1 MNPVPVPALAPL
13 TFEHRTTS
21 FAVPLLPAMHKV
33 DATATATAHADTSR
47 RAPRWGA

>member
-13 TFEHRTTS
+13 AFEHRATS
-21 FAVPLLPAMHKV
+21 FAVPLLPAMRKV
-33 DATATATAHADTSR
+33 DATAVAHADTSR

>member
-13 TFEHRTTS
+13 AFEHRTPLT
-21 FAVPLLPAMHKV
+21 AVPGMSVMREV
-33 DATATATAHADTSR
+33 DATAAAGADTSR